1 MEMTSI
7 NWLAV
12 LVAGISAFVL
22 GGVWYSPM
30 LFGNAWMKENKF
42 TEEQLKSS
50 NKTKI
55 FGWAFVLSL
64 IMAANLAMFLA
75 DTPAECTGNCAQKT
89 DITWGTIAG
98 FLAGIWG
105 FAAIAIAALFEQK
118 TARYIFINGGYAL
131 VALTLMGAIIGVW
144 R

>member
-1 MEMTSI
+1 MDMNTI

-22 GGVWYSPM
+22 GGVWYSPA
-30 LFGNAWMKENKF
+30 LFGKAWMNENKM
-42 TEEQLKSS
+42 TVEDVKKG
-50 NKTKI
+50 NAAKI
-55 FGWAFVLSL
+55 YGWAFILSL
-64 IMAANLAMFLA
+64 IMAANLAMYLA
-75 DTPAECTGNCAQKT
+75 DSPESCPAECAQRT

-98 FLAGIWG
+98 FLSGLWP
-105 FAAIAIAALFEQK
+105 FCAIAIVGLFEHK
-118 TARYIFINGGYAL
+118 SARYIFINGGYVL

>member
-1 MEMTSI
+1 MDMSSI

-55 FGWAFVLSL
+55 FGWAFVISL

-105 FAAIAIAALFEQK
+105 FSAIAIAALFEQK

>member
-1 MEMTSI
+1 MDMNSI

-22 GGVWYSPM
+22 GGVWYSPL
-30 LFGNAWMKENKF
+30 LFGKAWMSENKL
-42 TEEQLKSS
+42 TEEDVKKGNAS
-50 NKTKI
+50 KI
-55 FGWAFVLSL
+55 YGWAFVLSL

-75 DTPAECTGNCAQKT
+75 DTPVECTGNCAQKT
-89 DITWGTIAG
+89 DVTWGTIAG
-98 FLAGIWG
+98 FLAGIWA
-105 FAAIAIAALFEQK
+105 FCAIATVALFEQK

-131 VALTLMGAIIGVW
+131 LALTLMGAIIGVW